1 MQNSVRAFFA
11 RMQAAACE
19 VRRTASMAGAAM
31 LAALAVVLGCLSG
44 CSPRREEAGYRVV
57 TSFYPVYIMTL
68 NITEGIDGVSV
79 DNMAGQQTGCL
90 HDYQLQNRDMQN
102 LETADAFV
110 INGAGMESFL
120 DKVLEQLP
128 ELPVVDSSEG
138 ISLLYEEGHSH
149 EGEENHGHEDEKPN
163 VHIWVSI
170 SNYIQ
175 QVENITQAL
184 MELDTA
190 HSDQYAANGA
200 AYVEKL
206 TAWRDKMHRELDDL
220 PHREIVTFHEAFPYF
235 AQEFDLHIAAVV
247 NREPDSQPSARE
259 LADTIR
265 LIRET
270 GVQSV
275 FAEPQYSESAAQ
287 IISQESRATLYLLD
301 PGVTGEETPDAYLD
315 AMEKN
320 LEILK
325 EALA

>member
-1 MQNSVRAFFA
+1 
-11 RMQAAACE
+11 
-19 VRRTASMAGAAM
+19 
-31 LAALAVVLGCLSG
+31 
-44 CSPRREEAGYRVV
+44 
-57 TSFYPVYIMTL
+57 
-68 NITEGIDGVSV
+68 
-79 DNMAGQQTGCL
+79 
-90 HDYQLQNRDMQN
+90 
-102 LETADAFV
+102 
-110 INGAGMESFL
+110 
-120 DKVLEQLP
+120 
-128 ELPVVDSSEG
+128 
-138 ISLLYEEGHSH
+138 
-149 EGEENHGHEDEKPN
+149 
-163 VHIWVSI
+163 
-170 SNYIQ
+170 
-175 QVENITQAL
+175 
-184 MELDTA
+184 
-190 HSDQYAANGA
+190 
-200 AYVEKL
+200 
-206 TAWRDKMHRELDDL
+206 MHRELDSL

-287 IISQESRATLYLLD
+287 IISQESGATLYLLD

>member
-1 MQNSVRAFFA
+1 
-11 RMQAAACE
+11 
-19 VRRTASMAGAAM
+19 
-31 LAALAVVLGCLSG
+31 
-44 CSPRREEAGYRVV
+44 
-57 TSFYPVYIMTL
+57 
-68 NITEGIDGVSV
+68 
-79 DNMAGQQTGCL
+79 
-90 HDYQLQNRDMQN
+90 
-102 LETADAFV
+102 
-110 INGAGMESFL
+110 
-120 DKVLEQLP
+120 
-128 ELPVVDSSEG
+128 
-138 ISLLYEEGHSH
+138 
-149 EGEENHGHEDEKPN
+149 
-163 VHIWVSI
+163 
-170 SNYIQ
+170 
-175 QVENITQAL
+175 

-190 HSDQYAANGA
+190 HSAQYAANGA

-206 TAWRDKMHRELDDL
+206 TALRDKMHRELDGL

-287 IISQESRATLYLLD
+287 IISQESGATLYLLD

>member
-1 MQNSVRAFFA
+1 MRRIAFLRNGKKRVIA
-11 RMQAAACE
+11 LL
-19 VRRTASMAGAAM
+19 T
-31 LAALAVVLGCLSG
+31 ALALVLGCLSG
-44 CSPRREEAGYRVV
+44 CSPRREEAGFRVV
-57 TSFYPVYIMTL
+57 TSFYPVYIMAL
-68 NITEGIDGVSV
+68 NITEGIEGVSV

-102 LETADAFV
+102 LETADVFV

-120 DKVLEQLP
+120 SKVLEQLP

-138 ISLLYEEGHSH
+138 ISFLYEEGHSH
-149 EGEENHGHEDEKPN
+149 EGEEDHDHQDEEPN
-163 VHIWVSI
+163 AHIWVSI

-175 QVENITQAL
+175 QVENITQSL
-184 MELDTA
+184 MELDAA
-190 HSDQYAANGA
+190 HSAQYAANGA

-206 TAWRDKMHRELDDL
+206 TALRDKMHRELDGL

-287 IISQESRATLYLLD
+287 IISQESGATLYLLD
-301 PGVTGEETPDAYLD
+301 PGVTGEETPDAYLN